1 MKEKILQK
9 ALEQF
14 LQFGTREISNVKLVE
29 MLGVSTKTLYK
40 YFKNKEELLEQ
51 VLYLYHDQQYRY
63 LDSLSNDKN
72 GACCFFD
79 IWHYALE
86 TEYHVNHKFF
96 EDLHHYY
103 PELAKKVETAIDEK
117 FRDKFLQ
124 IIQNGINDG
133 SFQKDIIPM
142 VVLDTV
148 FLMHASIVRTEKFKE
163 YHLSSFEIFLNTI
176 VIYIKGLCSEEGL
189 SLLQEHITS
198 LAQSVKLNKS
208 VYHLTYRN

>member
-1 MKEKILQK
+1 MKEKILQI

-51 VLYLYHDQQYRY
+51 ALYLYHDQQYRY
-63 LDSLSNDKN
+63 LDSLSLDKN

-79 IWHYALE
+79 VWHYALE
-86 TEYHVNHKFF
+86 VQYHVNHKFF
-96 EDLHHYY
+96 EDLHYYY

-117 FRDKFLQ
+117 FREKFLQ

-133 SFQKDIIPM
+133 SFQKDIKPM

-148 FLMHASIVRTEKFKE
+148 FLLHAGIVRTERFKE
-163 YHLSSFEIFLNTI
+163 YRLSSFEIFLNTI
-176 VIYIKGLCSEEGL
+176 VIYIRGLCSEEGM
-189 SLLQEHITS
+189 SHLQEHIHS
-198 LAQSVKLNKS
+198 ISSVSKI
-208 VYHLTYRN
+208 

>member
-29 MLGVSTKTLYK
+29 TLGVSTKTLYK

-51 VLYLYHDQQYRY
+51 ALHLYHDQQYRY
-63 LDSLSNDKN
+63 LDSLSLDKN

-79 IWHYALE
+79 VWHYALE
-86 TEYHVNHKFF
+86 VEYHVNYKFF

-103 PELAKKVETAIDEK
+103 PELAKKVDTAIDQKFREK
-117 FRDKFLQ
+117 FLH

-133 SFQKDIIPM
+133 SFQKNIIPM
-142 VVLDTV
+142 VVLDSV
-148 FLMHASIVRTEKFKE
+148 FLLHAGIVRTDKFKE
-163 YHLSSFEIFLNTI
+163 YHLSSFNIFLNTI
-176 VIYIKGLCSEEGL
+176 VIYIRGLCSEEGRRH
-189 SLLQEHITS
+189 LQEHIHS
-198 LAQSVKLNKS
+198 ISSASKIE
-208 VYHLTYRN
+208 

>member
-51 VLYLYHDQQYRY
+51 ALYLYHDQQYGY
-63 LDSLSNDKN
+63 LDSLSHDKN

-103 PELAKKVETAIDEK
+103 PELARKVETAIDAK
-117 FRDKFLQ
+117 FREKFLQ

-142 VVLDTV
+142 VVLDTI
-148 FLMHASIVRTEKFKE
+148 FLIHASIVRTEKFKE
-163 YHLSSFEIFLNTI
+163 YQLSSFEIFSNTI

-189 SLLQEHITS
+189 SLLQEHIHS
-198 LAQSVKLNKS
+198 ICSVRKIE
-208 VYHLTYRN
+208 

>member
-1 MKEKILQK
+1 MKEKILQI

-51 VLYLYHDQQYRY
+51 ALYLYHDQQYRY
-63 LDSLSNDKN
+63 LDSLSLDKN

-79 IWHYALE
+79 VWHYALE
-86 TEYHVNHKFF
+86 VQYHVNHKFF

-103 PELAKKVETAIDEK
+103 PEVAKKVETAIDEK
-117 FRDKFLQ
+117 FREKFLQ

-133 SFQKDIIPM
+133 SFQKDIKPM

-148 FLMHASIVRTEKFKE
+148 FLLHAGIVRTERFKE

-176 VIYIKGLCSEEGL
+176 VIYIRGLCSEEGM
-189 SLLQEHITS
+189 SHLQEHIHS
-198 LAQSVKLNKS
+198 ISSVSKI
-208 VYHLTYRN
+208 

>member
-1 MKEKILQK
+1 MKAKILQI

-51 VLYLYHDQQYRY
+51 ALYLYHDQQYGY
-63 LDSLSNDKN
+63 LDSLSHDKN

-103 PELAKKVETAIDEK
+103 PELARKVETAIDEK
-117 FRDKFLQ
+117 FREKFLQ

-133 SFQKDIIPM
+133 SFQKDIKPM

-148 FLMHASIVRTEKFKE
+148 FLLHAGIVRTERFKE

-176 VIYIKGLCSEEGL
+176 VIYIRGLCSEEGM
-189 SLLQEHITS
+189 SHLQEHIHS
-198 LAQSVKLNKS
+198 ISSVSKI
-208 VYHLTYRN
+208 

>member
-1 MKEKILQK
+1 MKEKILQI

-51 VLYLYHDQQYRY
+51 ALYLYHDQQYRY
-63 LDSLSNDKN
+63 LDSLSLDKN

-79 IWHYALE
+79 VWHYALE
-86 TEYHVNHKFF
+86 VQYHVNHKFF
-96 EDLHHYY
+96 EDLHYYY

-117 FRDKFLQ
+117 FREKFLQ

-133 SFQKDIIPM
+133 SFQKDIKPM

-148 FLMHASIVRTEKFKE
+148 FLLHASIVRTERFKE

-176 VIYIKGLCSEEGL
+176 VIYIRGVCSEEGM
-189 SLLQEHITS
+189 SHLQEHIHS
-198 LAQSVKLNKS
+198 ISSVSKI
-208 VYHLTYRN
+208 

>member
-1 MKEKILQK
+1 MKAKILQI

-51 VLYLYHDQQYRY
+51 ALYLYHDQQYGY
-63 LDSLSNDKN
+63 LDSLSHDKN

-103 PELAKKVETAIDEK
+103 PELARKVETAIDEK
-117 FRDKFLQ
+117 FREKFLQ

-142 VVLDTV
+142 VVLDTI
-148 FLMHASIVRTEKFKE
+148 FLIHASIVRTEKFKE
-163 YHLSSFEIFLNTI
+163 YHLSSFEIFSNTI
-176 VIYIKGLCSEEGL
+176 VIYIKGICSEEGL
-189 SLLQEHITS
+189 SLLQEHIHS
-198 LAQSVKLNKS
+198 ICSVCKIE
-208 VYHLTYRN
+208 